1 MVFNDGDGDD
11 DDGDDHDD
19 DHDNDDDDDDNDDND
34 DNDDYGDDDDNDDR
48 LLEINSSPALGAT
61 TSVTSRLCSAVLEDV
76 VKV

>member
-1 MVFNDGDGDD
+1 MVFNDGNGDD

-19 DHDNDDDDDDNDDND
+19 DHDYDDDDDDNDDN
-34 DNDDYGDDDDNDDR
+34 NDDDDDDDDVR

-76 VKV
+76 VKVLLEL